1 MLRLDLCDYSDGYI
15 VVKETKDLGV
25 DRNND
30 VK

>member
-1 MLRLDLCDYSDGYI
+1 MLRLDLRDYSDGYI
-15 VVKETKDLGV
+15 VEKGTKDLGV